1 MTKARSLRSTSVA
14 CRLLGAAAVSGAML
28 ASSSSAQA
36 AGLNDPNCK
45 PSAARPY
52 PVVVVHGQ
60 AGNFEGMTGVTNA
73 LVGAGYCVYAKNYGY
88 VPGGANGQDHLSTS
102 ANQIGALVDEV
113 LSKTGA
119 AKVNVVGHSA
129 GVGVLDNLILKKG
142 GAAKIHRAAMFGG
155 LHHPYAHAGA
165 AKVLDATL
173 YLPNMIAVARKF
185 VPGITAPQVVKT
197 ALDAYAAVGAPLG
210 MVDPGLRATMES
222 NFTADLFDPDYWQ
235 DLHGGQSEPA
245 TSFVK
250 VGQSERTKLTNDS
263 APNVCYTN
271 IVAIADLLAGATT
284 GFQDE
289 APNVDNFVLLTSVTT
304 NAHNDMLGDPVALAK
319 MLAAFDS
326 PCTPAPPKAPGQTLS
341 ADEDVEPT
349 AADSEAAS
357 AFESALGEQ
366 GERRTSGVVFDGGC
380 SVTSR
385 TTSTTTLSG
394 GLAGLA
400 LGFLA
405 WCRRRS
411 SRGV

>member
-1 MTKARSLRSTSVA
+1 MTIARSLRSKSFA
-14 CRLLGAAAVSGAML
+14 CRLLGAAAVSGAMM
-28 ASSSSAQA
+28 AATSSAEA

-45 PSAARPY
+45 TSAARPY

-60 AGNFEGMTGVTNA
+60 SGNFEGMTVVTNA

-113 LSKTGA
+113 LAKTGA

-173 YLPNMIAVARKF
+173 YLPNMIAVARKV

-197 ALDAYAAVGAPLG
+197 ALAVYAAVGAPLG

-245 TSFVK
+245 MSFVK
-250 VGQSERTKLTNDS
+250 VGQSERTKATKDA

-289 APNVDNFVLLTSVTT
+289 APNVDNFVLLTSITT

-319 MLAAFDS
+319 MLGAFEA
-326 PCTPAPPKAPGQTLS
+326 PCTPARVKAPEQAKLNGD
-341 ADEDVEPT
+341 ADADPS

-357 AFESALGEQ
+357 AFESALGEE
-366 GERRTSGVVFDGGC
+366 GERQSSGVVFDGGC
-380 SVTSR
+380 SLTSR
-385 TTSTTTLSG
+385 PSSPPNACG

-400 LGFLA
+400 LGVLA
-405 WCRRRS
+405 WCRRR
-411 SRGV
+411 RAA